1 MRRVSTTSIGLGVVL
16 LHLAF
21 LAMLISYDGIRV
33 LAPAPAAMQ
42 VSVVPASD
50 PAAEPRATPST
61 HARLPA
67 TPARSTPGA
76 VVSQESGRRPEPP
89 TVPMTGPSLEST
101 AKEADAKESGRAGTV
116 RSAPRVDAAFGG
128 NLLPDYPTLSRRL
141 GEHGTVALRV
151 MIGADGRAGEVQV
164 VQSSGYPRLD
174 RSAADA
180 IRQWRFSPAYEGGK
194 PVPAWY
200 EWRWTFRLN

>member
-1 MRRVSTTSIGLGVVL
+1 
-16 LHLAF
+16 
-21 LAMLISYDGIRV
+21 MLT
-33 LAPAPAAMQ
+33 PTPAAMQ

-50 PAAEPRATPST
+50 PASEPRAIPPTR
-61 HARLPA
+61 ARLPA
-67 TPARSTPGA
+67 VPARGTPGA
-76 VVSQESGRRPEPP
+76 VILQDSERRPEAP
-89 TVPMTGPSLEST
+89 TFPMTGPILESV
-101 AKEADAKESGRAGTV
+101 AKGADAKESGHAGTT

-128 NLLPDYPTLSRRL
+128 NPLPDYPTLSRRL
-141 GEHGTVALRV
+141 GEHGSVALRV